1 MKHIKKEADGT
12 AGSRNHGTVR
22 EGAAYL
28 VFGGLT
34 TLIDYVI
41 SNGLFYLAHMD
52 PVPAQSIAWAAAVL
66 FAFVTNK
73 WWVFG
78 SHTMEPRAVWEEFT
92 SFVLCRIA
100 TFLFNLAAIF
110 IMVDI
115 LKMEFF
121 ICKLAISGVVVVLNY
136 VLSKLVIFT
145 HKN

>member
-1 MKHIKKEADGT
+1 MKHIKKESDGT

-28 VFGGLT
+28 VFGVLT

-78 SHTMEPRAVWEEFT
+78 SHTLEPRAVWGEFNYGP
-92 SFVLCRIA
+92 SE
-100 TFLFNLAAIF
+100 NGIF
-110 IMVDI
+110 Y
-115 LKMEFF
+115 LQAGHFRGGGGF
-121 ICKLAISGVVVVLNY
+121 KLRAQQAGDLY
-136 VLSKLVIFT
+136 P
-145 HKN
+145 

>member
-1 MKHIKKEADGT
+1 MKHIKKESDGT

-28 VFGGLT
+28 VFGVLT

-78 SHTMEPRAVWEEFT
+78 SHTLEPGPYGG
-92 SFVLCRIA
+92 
-100 TFLFNLAAIF
+100 NLPPSSCAGSPPFYLIWPPF
-110 IMVDI
+110 SSWW
-115 LKMEFF
+115 
-121 ICKLAISGVVVVLNY
+121 IS
-136 VLSKLVIFT
+136 
-145 HKN
+145 

>member
-1 MKHIKKEADGT
+1 MKHIKKESDGT

-28 VFGGLT
+28 VFGVLT

-73 WWVFG
+73 WWVWKPYPG
-78 SHTMEPRAVWEEFT
+78 TQGRMGGVYLLRPVPDRH
-92 SFVLCRIA
+92 
-100 TFLFNLAAIF
+100 LFI
-110 IMVDI
+110 
-115 LKMEFF
+115 
-121 ICKLAISGVVVVLNY
+121 
-136 VLSKLVIFT
+136 
-145 HKN
+145 

>member
-1 MKHIKKEADGT
+1 MKHIKKESDGT

-28 VFGGLT
+28 VFGVLT

-78 SHTMEPRAVWEEFT
+78 SHTLEPRAVWGEFT

-110 IMVDI
+110 IMLDI
-115 LKMEFF
+115 IKM
-121 ICKLAISGVVVVLNY
+121 
-136 VLSKLVIFT
+136 
-145 HKN
+145 